1 MHLPLSELRELLL
14 WEAIERFEE
23 GYDLDVDE
31 FREEVRAASNASELM
46 QLYERLGRLE
56 MRRGYGYREPS
67 EWREIC
73 LERPG
78 RLPRY
83 EVDLEQDELMDRVLG
98 AWLGR
103 CAGCMLG
110 KPVEGWDR
118 GKIMRALRR
127 AGEYPLRGPY
137 LPLSAFSELGA
148 GQLAYVAP
156 LTRERLRR
164 AERDD
169 DLDYTVLNLLVYE
182 ERGSRFTTE
191 DVAGAWLRML
201 PYHLTYT
208 AERAAYRNLVIGLKP
223 PETATFLNPYRE
235 WIGAQIRA
243 DLWGY
248 VSPGDPERAAEYAYR
263 DARLSH
269 TKNGIYGEIFV
280 AALIALAYVH
290 EEPLKLVEEAVR
302 AVPERSRLAEAIR
315 HVIALYRRGLEWEE
329 AVEEI
334 LARYGRYH
342 PVHTVNNAAIVVAA
356 LLWGEGDFTRTITY
370 AVLAGLDT
378 DCNGATAGS
387 VVGLMLGASRL
398 PREWVRPLNDTLAT
412 GLSGLGEVRISKL
425 AERTVGCI
433 MASA

>member
-1 MHLPLSELRELLL
+1 
-14 WEAIERFEE
+14 
-23 GYDLDVDE
+23 
-31 FREEVRAASNASELM
+31 
-46 QLYERLGRLE
+46 
-56 MRRGYGYREPS
+56 
-67 EWREIC
+67 
-73 LERPG
+73 
-78 RLPRY
+78 
-83 EVDLEQDELMDRVLG
+83 
-98 AWLGR
+98 
-103 CAGCMLG
+103 
-110 KPVEGWDR
+110 
-118 GKIMRALRR
+118 
-127 AGEYPLRGPY
+127 
-137 LPLSAFSELGA
+137 
-148 GQLAYVAP
+148 
-156 LTRERLRR
+156 
-164 AERDD
+164 
-169 DLDYTVLNLLVYE
+169 
-182 ERGSRFTTE
+182 
-191 DVAGAWLRML
+191 
-201 PYHLTYT
+201 HLTYT

-263 DARLSH
+263 DPRLSH

-290 EEPLKLVEEAVR
+290 EEPLKLVEEAAR

-315 HVIALYRRGLEWEE
+315 HVVALYRKGLEWEE

-356 LLWGEGDFTRTITY
+356 LLWGEGDFARTITY